1 MPRVP
6 EPHSFRDRS
15 RRPGME
21 AAASPLSSRPRVT
34 RVNRVDQAGHLTL
47 FKGFPEL
54 RSAMAPT
61 WGVLERVLQR

>member
-1 MPRVP
+1 
-6 EPHSFRDRS
+6 
-15 RRPGME
+15 ME

-34 RVNRVDQAGHLTL
+34 RVNRIDQAGHLAL